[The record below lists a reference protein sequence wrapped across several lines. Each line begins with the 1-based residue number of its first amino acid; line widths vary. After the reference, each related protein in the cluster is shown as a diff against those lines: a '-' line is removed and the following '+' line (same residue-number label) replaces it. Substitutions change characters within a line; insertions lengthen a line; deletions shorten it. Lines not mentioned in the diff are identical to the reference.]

1 MSTIAK
7 LTSRLTVTEMLS
19 GNRPFAADAKAA
31 VIHDLLDQVDVT
43 VTPVTKVAGFQKAL
57 AAGVA
62 TIDLTA
68 LVGTNGQA
76 VDGTGLRVEALK
88 VRNPLANA
96 NPITIKIGASNGY
109 DGFGTTFALTLAPGA
124 TALLKPLDAGSDI
137 GATKKTLDLTG
148 TLVQALDVLVVLG

>member
-1 MSTIAK
+1 MSVIAQ
-7 LTSRLTVTEMLS
+7 LTSKLS
-19 GNRPFAADAKAA
+19 VVETLDGNRPFAADAKAK
-31 VIHDLLDQVDVT
+31 VTHDVLDESVVA
-43 VTPVTKVAGFQKAL
+43 VTPATKVAGFQKAL

-68 LVGTNGQA
+68 LVGTNGA
-76 VDGTGLRVEALK
+76 AIDGTGLRVQALK
-88 VRNPLANA
+88 VRNPVGNA

-124 TALLKPLDAGSDI
+124 TGLLRSADAGSDI
-137 GATKKTLDLTG
+137 GATKKTLDLAG